1 MKNVTHVT
9 GDFSVKNCVMQDGQ
23 CGLLVFWS
31 KNIWPID
38 IWSTYTR
45 NKTTLVDQKTGAM
58 TFSIT
63 TLIIMAIGKTDLI
76 ATLRI

>member
-31 KNIWPID
+31 KNIWP
-38 IWSTYTR
+38 TYTR
-45 NKTTLVDQKTGAM
+45 NKTRLVDQKTGAS

-63 TLIIMAIGKTDLI
+63 TLIIMAIGKMGFI
-76 ATLRI
+76 AMLRI